1 VLSRLLKWIEGLAL
15 ALGGPGLFIL
25 AFLDSS
31 FLSFPEVTD
40 ILIIVLV
47 TKHPER
53 YLWYTALPTIGSVLG
68 CYVLYALA
76 RRGGEAF
83 MRRRLSERH
92 VERAFTVFRRYGLLA
107 VAIPSIL
114 PPPVPFK
121 VFVLAAGAARVRPRE
136 FLIAISL
143 GRGVRYFGE
152 GLLALWYGQWAL
164 DLLHEHGRTVSIW
177 LAVIMAVLGF
187 VYVWWH
193 RKLRGDVDAEAGSPV

>member
-1 VLSRLLKWIEGLAL
+1 MSRLLKWIEGLAL
-15 ALGGPGLFIL
+15 ALGGPGLFLL

-68 CYVLYALA
+68 CYALYALA

-83 MRRRLSERH
+83 LRKRLKDHH
-92 VERAFTVFRRYGLLA
+92 VERAFAVFRRYGLLA
-107 VAIPSIL
+107 VAVPSIL

-121 VFVLAAGAARVRPRE
+121 MFVLAAGAARVKPLD
-136 FLIAISL
+136 FIMAVTI
-143 GRGVRYFGE
+143 GRGIRFFGE

-164 DLLHEHGRTVSIW
+164 DLLHEHGRTVSLW
-177 LAVIMAVLGF
+177 LAVIIAVLGAA
-187 VYVWWH
+187 YIWWSRRH
-193 RKLRGDVDAEAGSPV
+193 GNVDATAGSSV

>member
-1 VLSRLLKWIEGLAL
+1 MSRLLKWIEGLAL
-15 ALGGPGLFIL
+15 ALGGPGLFL
-25 AFLDSS
+25 LSFLDSS

-53 YLWYTALPTIGSVLG
+53 FLWYTALPTIGSILG

-76 RRGGEAF
+76 YRGGEAF
-83 MRRRLSERH
+83 MRKRMNERH
-92 VERAFTVFRRYGLLA
+92 VERAFAIFRKYGLFA
-107 VAIPSIL
+107 VSIPSIL

-121 VFVLAAGAARVRPRE
+121 IFVLAAGAARVRPLD
-136 FLIAISL
+136 FLVAVTI

-164 DLLHEHGRTVSIW
+164 DLLKEHGRAVS
-177 LAVIMAVLGF
+177 LTLGVIIGLLGF
-187 VYVWWH
+187 MYIWWT
-193 RKLRGDVDAEAGSPV
+193 RRRGDIDATAGSSV

>member
-1 VLSRLLKWIEGLAL
+1 VSRLLKWIEGLAL
-15 ALGGPGLFIL
+15 ALGGPGLFLL

-53 YLWYTALPTIGSVLG
+53 YLWYTALPTLGSVLG

-83 MRRRLSERH
+83 LRKRLKDQH
-92 VERAFTVFRRYGLLA
+92 VERAFALFRRYGLLA
-107 VAIPSIL
+107 VAVPSIL

-121 VFVLAAGAARVRPRE
+121 MFVLAAGAARVKPLD
-136 FLIAISL
+136 FIMAVTI
-143 GRGVRYFGE
+143 GRGIRFFGE

-164 DLLHEHGRTVSIW
+164 ELLHEHGRTVSLW
-177 LAVIMAVLGF
+177 LAVIIAVLGGG
-187 VYVWWH
+187 YIWWS
-193 RKLRGDVDAEAGSPV
+193 RRRGNVDATAGSSV

>member
-1 VLSRLLKWIEGLAL
+1 VSRLLKWIEGLAL
-15 ALGGPGLFIL
+15 ALGGPGLFL
-25 AFLDSS
+25 LSFLDSS

-53 YLWYTALPTIGSVLG
+53 FLWYTALPTLGSILG

-76 RRGGEAF
+76 YRGGEAF
-83 MRRRLSERH
+83 MRKRMKERH
-92 VERAFTVFRRYGLLA
+92 VERAFAVFRKYGLFA
-107 VAIPSIL
+107 VSIPSIL

-121 VFVLAAGAARVRPRE
+121 IFVLAAGAARVKPLD
-136 FLIAISL
+136 FLVAVTI

-164 DLLHEHGRTVSIW
+164 DLLNEHGRAVSLS
-177 LAVIMAVLGF
+177 LAGIIALLGF
-187 VYVWWH
+187 AYIWWT
-193 RKLRGDVDAEAGSPV
+193 RRRGDVDATAGSSV

>member
-1 VLSRLLKWIEGLAL
+1 VSRLLKWIEGLAL
-15 ALGGPGLFIL
+15 ALGGPGLFLL

-53 YLWYTALPTIGSVLG
+53 FLWYTALPTIGSVLG

-83 MRRRLSERH
+83 LRKRLKDQH
-92 VERAFTVFRRYGLLA
+92 VERAFAIFRRYGLLA
-107 VAIPSIL
+107 VAVPSIL

-121 VFVLAAGAARVRPRE
+121 MFVLAAGAARVKPLD
-136 FLIAISL
+136 FIMAVTI
-143 GRGVRYFGE
+143 GRGIRFFGE

-164 DLLHEHGRTVSIW
+164 DLLHEHGRTVSLW
-177 LAVIMAVLGF
+177 LAVIIAVLGGG
-187 VYVWWH
+187 YIWWSRRH
-193 RKLRGDVDAEAGSPV
+193 GNVDATAGSSV

>member
-1 VLSRLLKWIEGLAL
+1 MSRLLKWIEGLAL
-15 ALGGPGLFIL
+15 ALGGPGLFLL

-53 YLWYTALPTIGSVLG
+53 FLWYTALPTIGSVLG

-83 MRRRLSERH
+83 LRKRLKDQH
-92 VERAFTVFRRYGLLA
+92 VERAFAIFRRYGLLA
-107 VAIPSIL
+107 VAVPSIL

-121 VFVLAAGAARVRPRE
+121 MFVLAAGAARVKPLD
-136 FLIAISL
+136 FIMAVTI
-143 GRGVRYFGE
+143 GRGIRFFGE

-164 DLLHEHGRTVSIW
+164 DLLHEHGRTVSLW
-177 LAVIMAVLGF
+177 LAVIIAVLGGG
-187 VYVWWH
+187 YIWWSRRH
-193 RKLRGDVDAEAGSPV
+193 GNVDATAGSSV